1 MTGLESKASRAR
13 ARRQWRTA
21 AAAFRQWRQRGRV
34 AACARRALAAVGKH
48 RAFDRT
54 TAWPRSRRGVAWRR
68 ASGARR
74 TPPPRASRRA
84 RTPSQ
89 RASARWTRRS
99 RKGRREAAGRRARGR
114 GRARRRGGG
123 EAPRAPARARGGAR
137 ARRRIARTPSASARA
152 PPPPRPRASPPL
164 GASPRAW
171 RRRRAAPRVAA
182 ADAAAERE
190 WLRVALE
197 KAWAEVLAYRR
208 RAGARDADASLH
220 EHLASVAGEAWADE
234 LAKALVPP
242 AAGTARA
249 MLGDGCASAATRRDA
264 RDGEE
269 TRETKKS
276 SLLAKTKTKTKANEK
291 PAKRGSRSSVSRAPN
306 AGVTRGRNPPVSIG
320 RVVGVARRDFVSVPG
335 SAREKEETRVSA
347 AARLTPAWRAPSAA
361 DPSPLAARRRDREAA
376 RERARARREGRFGD
390 RGHSTRAASSPWTP
404 KSLRVSSRAASLLGL
419 DSRTRELG
427 SLTGLLGETQTDVA
441 DEADGRFRLSL
452 PYLGDTGD
460 TNETKVDRRTYA
472 GAASPTRATLAARER
487 RSDAAWETSRARF
500 ALSREAFREAVAQRQ
515 KKNDEMISD
524 ERQTNDAAEDAMDK
538 SAASY
543 SVQTPGGTTSETTS
557 EQKIQMSR
565 LSVAGAEGGALALGR
580 RRRGGLCPGTR
591 TRTRT
596 GRPARATS
604 TSGCFARASFP
615 RSRHVVTF
623 VVVRARYSYRRAAET
638 CSRKP
643 SKLSKNFERVDCWV
657 IVRRHSLS
665 RSARWPSCFAR
676 RATRCAARRLR
687 RARRRLGAA

>member
-1 MTGLESKASRAR
+1 MTGDSGETPPDAHAETARRLVSGEADAMTGLESKASRAR

-34 AACARRALAAVGKH
+34 AACARRALATVGKH

-54 TAWPRSRRGVAWRR
+54 TAVAAIASWRCL
-68 ASGARR
+68 A
-74 TPPPRASRRA
+74 
-84 RTPSQ
+84 
-89 RASARWTRRS
+89 TR
-99 RKGRREAAGRRARGR
+99 E
-114 GRARRRGGG
+114 
-123 EAPRAPARARGGAR
+123 
-137 ARRRIARTPSASARA
+137 
-152 PPPPRPRASPPL
+152 
-164 GASPRAW
+164 
-171 RRRRAAPRVAA
+171 RRAANDAAAARVATSADAVATRERAVDATVEKRVAAKLRDAARAVEAARVAEEEAKRRALLRVRAAELERDAHCEDAERERARAAAAEAEGVAAARRVAEGLAEEARRAARVAA

-335 SAREKEETRVSA
+335 SARDKEETRVSA

-361 DPSPLAARRRDREAA
+361 DPSPLAAEERRDREAA

-557 EQKIQMSR
+557 EQKIKMSR
-565 LSVAGAEGGALALGR
+565 LSVAGAEGGALAL
-580 RRRGGLCPGTR
+580 
-591 TRTRT
+591 
-596 GRPARATS
+596 
-604 TSGCFARASFP
+604 
-615 RSRHVVTF
+615 
-623 VVVRARYSYRRAAET
+623 AA
-638 CSRKP
+638 
-643 SKLSKNFERVDCWV
+643 
-657 IVRRHSLS
+657 
-665 RSARWPSCFAR
+665 A
-676 RATRCAARRLR
+676 AARRFALPGDTDTDSD
-687 RARRRLGAA
+687 GASSASDEHEWLFREGKLST

>member
-1 MTGLESKASRAR
+1 MTGDSGETPPDAHAEMARRLVSGEADAMTGLESKASRAR

-34 AACARRALAAVGKH
+34 AACARRALATVGKH

-54 TAWPRSRRGVAWRR
+54 TAVAAIASWRCL
-68 ASGARR
+68 A
-74 TPPPRASRRA
+74 
-84 RTPSQ
+84 
-89 RASARWTRRS
+89 TR
-99 RKGRREAAGRRARGR
+99 E
-114 GRARRRGGG
+114 
-123 EAPRAPARARGGAR
+123 
-137 ARRRIARTPSASARA
+137 
-152 PPPPRPRASPPL
+152 
-164 GASPRAW
+164 
-171 RRRRAAPRVAA
+171 RRAANDAAAARVATSADAVAPRERAVDATVEKRVAAKLRDAARAVEAARVAEEEAKRRALLRVRAAELERDAHCEDAERERARAAAAEAEGVAAARRVAEGLAEEARRAARVAA

-264 RDGEE
+264 RDREE
-269 TRETKKS
+269 TRETKKRA
-276 SLLAKTKTKTKANEK
+276 LLAKTKTKTKANEK

-320 RVVGVARRDFVSVPG
+320 RVVGVARRDFVSVP

-361 DPSPLAARRRDREAA
+361 DPSPLAAEERRDREAA

-427 SLTGLLGETQTDVA
+427 SLTGLGETRTDV
-441 DEADGRFRLSL
+441 ADGRFRLSL
-452 PYLGDTGD
+452 PHLGDTGD

-515 KKNDEMISD
+515 KKNDETSH
-524 ERQTNDAAEDAMDK
+524 EHQTTTNAEDAMDK

-557 EQKIQMSR
+557 EQKINMSR
-565 LSVAGAEGGALALGR
+565 LSVAGAEGGALAL
-580 RRRGGLCPGTR
+580 
-591 TRTRT
+591 
-596 GRPARATS
+596 
-604 TSGCFARASFP
+604 
-615 RSRHVVTF
+615 
-623 VVVRARYSYRRAAET
+623 AA
-638 CSRKP
+638 
-643 SKLSKNFERVDCWV
+643 
-657 IVRRHSLS
+657 
-665 RSARWPSCFAR
+665 A
-676 RATRCAARRLR
+676 AARRFALPGDTDTDSD
-687 RARRRLGAA
+687 GASSASDEHEWLFREGKLST

>member
-1 MTGLESKASRAR
+1 MTGDSGETPPDAHAETARRLVSGEADAMTGLESKASRAR

-34 AACARRALAAVGKH
+34 AACARRALATVGKH

-54 TAWPRSRRGVAWRR
+54 TAVAAIASWRCL
-68 ASGARR
+68 A
-74 TPPPRASRRA
+74 
-84 RTPSQ
+84 
-89 RASARWTRRS
+89 TR
-99 RKGRREAAGRRARGR
+99 E
-114 GRARRRGGG
+114 
-123 EAPRAPARARGGAR
+123 
-137 ARRRIARTPSASARA
+137 
-152 PPPPRPRASPPL
+152 
-164 GASPRAW
+164 
-171 RRRRAAPRVAA
+171 RRAANDAAAARVATSADAVATRERAVDATVEKRVAAKLRDAARAVEAARVAEEEAKRRALLRVRAAELERDAHCEDAERERARAAAAEAEGVAAARRVAEGLAEEARRAARVAA

-361 DPSPLAARRRDREAA
+361 DPSPLAAEERRDREAA

-427 SLTGLLGETQTDVA
+427 SLAGLLGETRT

-452 PYLGDTGD
+452 PYSGDTGD

-565 LSVAGAEGGALALGR
+565 LSVAGAEGGALAL
-580 RRRGGLCPGTR
+580 
-591 TRTRT
+591 
-596 GRPARATS
+596 
-604 TSGCFARASFP
+604 
-615 RSRHVVTF
+615 
-623 VVVRARYSYRRAAET
+623 AA
-638 CSRKP
+638 
-643 SKLSKNFERVDCWV
+643 
-657 IVRRHSLS
+657 
-665 RSARWPSCFAR
+665 A
-676 RATRCAARRLR
+676 AARRFALPGDTDTDSD
-687 RARRRLGAA
+687 GASSASDEHEWLFREGKLST

>member
-1 MTGLESKASRAR
+1 MTGDSGETPPDAHAETARRLVSGEADAMTGLESKASRAR

-34 AACARRALAAVGKH
+34 AACARRALATVGKH

-54 TAWPRSRRGVAWRR
+54 TAVAAIASWRCL
-68 ASGARR
+68 A
-74 TPPPRASRRA
+74 
-84 RTPSQ
+84 
-89 RASARWTRRS
+89 TR
-99 RKGRREAAGRRARGR
+99 E
-114 GRARRRGGG
+114 
-123 EAPRAPARARGGAR
+123 
-137 ARRRIARTPSASARA
+137 
-152 PPPPRPRASPPL
+152 
-164 GASPRAW
+164 
-171 RRRRAAPRVAA
+171 RRAANDAAAARVATSADAVATRERAVDATVEKMVAAKLRDAARAVEAARVAEEEAKRRALLRVRAAELERDAHCEDAERERARAAAAEAEGVAAARRVAEGLAEEARRAARVAA

-335 SAREKEETRVSA
+335 SAREEETRVSA

-361 DPSPLAARRRDREAA
+361 DPSPLAAEERRDREAA

-565 LSVAGAEGGALALGR
+565 LSVAGAEGGALAL
-580 RRRGGLCPGTR
+580 
-591 TRTRT
+591 
-596 GRPARATS
+596 
-604 TSGCFARASFP
+604 
-615 RSRHVVTF
+615 
-623 VVVRARYSYRRAAET
+623 AA
-638 CSRKP
+638 
-643 SKLSKNFERVDCWV
+643 
-657 IVRRHSLS
+657 
-665 RSARWPSCFAR
+665 A
-676 RATRCAARRLR
+676 AARRFALPGDTDTDSD
-687 RARRRLGAA
+687 GASSASDEHEWLFREGKLST

>member
-1 MTGLESKASRAR
+1 MTGDSGETPPDAHAETARRLVSGEADAMTGLESKASRAR

-34 AACARRALAAVGKH
+34 AACARRALATVGKH

-54 TAWPRSRRGVAWRR
+54 TAVAAIASWRCL
-68 ASGARR
+68 A
-74 TPPPRASRRA
+74 
-84 RTPSQ
+84 
-89 RASARWTRRS
+89 TR
-99 RKGRREAAGRRARGR
+99 E
-114 GRARRRGGG
+114 
-123 EAPRAPARARGGAR
+123 
-137 ARRRIARTPSASARA
+137 
-152 PPPPRPRASPPL
+152 
-164 GASPRAW
+164 
-171 RRRRAAPRVAA
+171 RRAANDAAAARVATSADAVATRERAVDATVEKRVAAKLRDAARAVEAARVAEEEAKRRALLRVRAAELERDAHCEDAERERARAAAAEAEGVAAARRVAEGLAEEARRAARVAA

-361 DPSPLAARRRDREAA
+361 DPSPLAAEERRDREAA

-427 SLTGLLGETQTDVA
+427 SLAGLLGETRTD
-441 DEADGRFRLSL
+441 ESDGRFRLSL
-452 PYLGDTGD
+452 PHVDGD

-557 EQKIQMSR
+557 EQKIKMSR
-565 LSVAGAEGGALALGR
+565 LSVAGAEGGALAL
-580 RRRGGLCPGTR
+580 
-591 TRTRT
+591 
-596 GRPARATS
+596 
-604 TSGCFARASFP
+604 
-615 RSRHVVTF
+615 
-623 VVVRARYSYRRAAET
+623 AA
-638 CSRKP
+638 
-643 SKLSKNFERVDCWV
+643 
-657 IVRRHSLS
+657 
-665 RSARWPSCFAR
+665 A
-676 RATRCAARRLR
+676 AARRFALPGDTDTDSD
-687 RARRRLGAA
+687 GASSASDEHEWLFREGKLST

>member
-1 MTGLESKASRAR
+1 MTGDSGETPPDAHAETARRLVSGEADAMTGLESKASRAR

-34 AACARRALAAVGKH
+34 AACARRALATVGKH

-54 TAWPRSRRGVAWRR
+54 TAVAAIASWRCL
-68 ASGARR
+68 A
-74 TPPPRASRRA
+74 
-84 RTPSQ
+84 
-89 RASARWTRRS
+89 TR
-99 RKGRREAAGRRARGR
+99 E
-114 GRARRRGGG
+114 
-123 EAPRAPARARGGAR
+123 
-137 ARRRIARTPSASARA
+137 
-152 PPPPRPRASPPL
+152 
-164 GASPRAW
+164 
-171 RRRRAAPRVAA
+171 RRAANDAAAARVATSADAVATRERAVDATVEKRVAAKLRDAARAVEAARVAEEEAKRRALLRVRAAELERDAHCEDAERERARAAAAEAEGVAAARRVAEGLAEEARRAARVAA

-276 SLLAKTKTKTKANEK
+276 ALLAKTKTKTKANEK

-335 SAREKEETRVSA
+335 SARDKEETRVSA

-361 DPSPLAARRRDREAA
+361 DPSPLAAEERRDREAA

-557 EQKIQMSR
+557 EQKIKMSR
-565 LSVAGAEGGALALGR
+565 LSVADAEGGALAL
-580 RRRGGLCPGTR
+580 
-591 TRTRT
+591 
-596 GRPARATS
+596 
-604 TSGCFARASFP
+604 
-615 RSRHVVTF
+615 
-623 VVVRARYSYRRAAET
+623 AA
-638 CSRKP
+638 
-643 SKLSKNFERVDCWV
+643 
-657 IVRRHSLS
+657 
-665 RSARWPSCFAR
+665 A
-676 RATRCAARRLR
+676 AARRFALPGDTDTDSD
-687 RARRRLGAA
+687 GASSASDEHEWLFREGKLST

>member
-1 MTGLESKASRAR
+1 MTGDSGETPPDAHAEMARRLVSGEADAMTGLESKASRAR

-34 AACARRALAAVGKH
+34 AACARRALATVGKH

-54 TAWPRSRRGVAWRR
+54 TAVAAIASWRCL
-68 ASGARR
+68 A
-74 TPPPRASRRA
+74 
-84 RTPSQ
+84 
-89 RASARWTRRS
+89 TR
-99 RKGRREAAGRRARGR
+99 E
-114 GRARRRGGG
+114 
-123 EAPRAPARARGGAR
+123 
-137 ARRRIARTPSASARA
+137 
-152 PPPPRPRASPPL
+152 
-164 GASPRAW
+164 
-171 RRRRAAPRVAA
+171 RRAANDAAAARVATSADAVATRERAVDATVEKRVAAKLRDAARAVEAARVAEEEAKRRALLRVRAAELERDAHCEDAERERARAAAAEAEGVAAARRVAEGLAEEARRAARVAA

-264 RDGEE
+264 RDREE
-269 TRETKKS
+269 TRETKKRA
-276 SLLAKTKTKTKANEK
+276 LLAKTKTKTKANEK

-320 RVVGVARRDFVSVPG
+320 RVVGVARRDFVSVP

-361 DPSPLAARRRDREAA
+361 DPSPLAAEERRDREAA

-427 SLTGLLGETQTDVA
+427 SLTGLGETRTDV
-441 DEADGRFRLSL
+441 ADGRFRLSL
-452 PYLGDTGD
+452 PHLGDTGD

-515 KKNDEMISD
+515 KKNDETSH
-524 ERQTNDAAEDAMDK
+524 EHQTTTNAEDAMDK

-557 EQKIQMSR
+557 EQKINMSR
-565 LSVAGAEGGALALGR
+565 LSVAGAEGGALAL
-580 RRRGGLCPGTR
+580 
-591 TRTRT
+591 
-596 GRPARATS
+596 
-604 TSGCFARASFP
+604 
-615 RSRHVVTF
+615 
-623 VVVRARYSYRRAAET
+623 AA
-638 CSRKP
+638 
-643 SKLSKNFERVDCWV
+643 
-657 IVRRHSLS
+657 
-665 RSARWPSCFAR
+665 A
-676 RATRCAARRLR
+676 AARRFALPGDTDTDSD
-687 RARRRLGAA
+687 GASSASDEHEWLFREGKLST

>member
-1 MTGLESKASRAR
+1 MARRLVSGEADAMTGLESKASRAR

-34 AACARRALAAVGKH
+34 AACARRALATVGKH

-54 TAWPRSRRGVAWRR
+54 TAVAAIASWRCL
-68 ASGARR
+68 A
-74 TPPPRASRRA
+74 
-84 RTPSQ
+84 
-89 RASARWTRRS
+89 TR
-99 RKGRREAAGRRARGR
+99 E
-114 GRARRRGGG
+114 
-123 EAPRAPARARGGAR
+123 
-137 ARRRIARTPSASARA
+137 
-152 PPPPRPRASPPL
+152 
-164 GASPRAW
+164 
-171 RRRRAAPRVAA
+171 RRAANDAAAARVATSADAVATRERAVDATVEKRVAAKLRDAARAVEAARVAEEEAKRRALLRVRAAELERDAHCEDAERERARAAAAEAEGVAAARRVAEGLAEEARRAARVAA

-264 RDGEE
+264 RDREE
-269 TRETKKS
+269 TRETKKRA
-276 SLLAKTKTKTKANEK
+276 LLAKTKTKTKANEK

-320 RVVGVARRDFVSVPG
+320 RVVGVARRDFVSVP

-361 DPSPLAARRRDREAA
+361 DPSPLAAEERRDREAA

-427 SLTGLLGETQTDVA
+427 SLTGLGETRTDV
-441 DEADGRFRLSL
+441 ADGRFRLSL
-452 PYLGDTGD
+452 PHLGDTGD

-515 KKNDEMISD
+515 KKNDETSH
-524 ERQTNDAAEDAMDK
+524 EHQTTTNAEDAMDK

-557 EQKIQMSR
+557 EQKINMSR
-565 LSVAGAEGGALALGR
+565 LSVAGAEGGALAL
-580 RRRGGLCPGTR
+580 
-591 TRTRT
+591 
-596 GRPARATS
+596 
-604 TSGCFARASFP
+604 
-615 RSRHVVTF
+615 
-623 VVVRARYSYRRAAET
+623 AA
-638 CSRKP
+638 
-643 SKLSKNFERVDCWV
+643 
-657 IVRRHSLS
+657 
-665 RSARWPSCFAR
+665 A
-676 RATRCAARRLR
+676 AARRFALPGDTDTDSD
-687 RARRRLGAA
+687 GASSASDEHEWLFREGKLST

>member
-1 MTGLESKASRAR
+1 MTGDSGETPPDAHAETARRLVSGEADAMTGLESKASRAR

-34 AACARRALAAVGKH
+34 AACARRALATVGKH

-54 TAWPRSRRGVAWRR
+54 TAVAAIASWRCL
-68 ASGARR
+68 A
-74 TPPPRASRRA
+74 
-84 RTPSQ
+84 
-89 RASARWTRRS
+89 TR
-99 RKGRREAAGRRARGR
+99 E
-114 GRARRRGGG
+114 
-123 EAPRAPARARGGAR
+123 
-137 ARRRIARTPSASARA
+137 
-152 PPPPRPRASPPL
+152 
-164 GASPRAW
+164 
-171 RRRRAAPRVAA
+171 RRAANDAAAARVATSADAVATRERAVDATVEKRVAAKLRDAARAVEAARVAEEEAKRRALLRVRAAELERDAHCEDAERERARAAAAEAEGVAAARRVAEGLAEEARRAARVAA

-276 SLLAKTKTKTKANEK
+276 ALLAKTKTKTKANEK

-361 DPSPLAARRRDREAA
+361 DPSPLAAEERRDREAA

-557 EQKIQMSR
+557 EQKIKMSR
-565 LSVAGAEGGALALGR
+565 LSVAGAEGGALAL
-580 RRRGGLCPGTR
+580 
-591 TRTRT
+591 
-596 GRPARATS
+596 
-604 TSGCFARASFP
+604 
-615 RSRHVVTF
+615 
-623 VVVRARYSYRRAAET
+623 AA
-638 CSRKP
+638 
-643 SKLSKNFERVDCWV
+643 
-657 IVRRHSLS
+657 
-665 RSARWPSCFAR
+665 A
-676 RATRCAARRLR
+676 AARRFALPGDTDTDSD
-687 RARRRLGAA
+687 GASSASDEHEWLFREGKLST

>member
-1 MTGLESKASRAR
+1 MDPWVTGDSGETPPDAHAEMARRLVSGEADAMTGLESKASRAR

-34 AACARRALAAVGKH
+34 AACARRALATVGKH

-54 TAWPRSRRGVAWRR
+54 TAVAAIASWRCL
-68 ASGARR
+68 A
-74 TPPPRASRRA
+74 
-84 RTPSQ
+84 
-89 RASARWTRRS
+89 TR
-99 RKGRREAAGRRARGR
+99 E
-114 GRARRRGGG
+114 
-123 EAPRAPARARGGAR
+123 
-137 ARRRIARTPSASARA
+137 
-152 PPPPRPRASPPL
+152 
-164 GASPRAW
+164 
-171 RRRRAAPRVAA
+171 RRAANDAAAARVATSADAVATRERAVDATVEKRVAAKLRDAARAVEAARVAEEEAKRRALLRVRAAELERDAHCEDAERERARAAAAEAEGVAAARRVAEGLAEEARRAARVAA

-264 RDGEE
+264 RDREE
-269 TRETKKS
+269 TRETKKRA
-276 SLLAKTKTKTKANEK
+276 LLAKTKTKTKANEK

-320 RVVGVARRDFVSVPG
+320 RVVGVARRDFVSVP

-361 DPSPLAARRRDREAA
+361 DPSPLAAEERRDREAA

-427 SLTGLLGETQTDVA
+427 SLTGLGETRTDV
-441 DEADGRFRLSL
+441 ADGRFRLSL
-452 PYLGDTGD
+452 PHLGDTGD

-515 KKNDEMISD
+515 KKNDETSH
-524 ERQTNDAAEDAMDK
+524 EHQTTTNAEDAMDK

-557 EQKIQMSR
+557 EQKINMSR
-565 LSVAGAEGGALALGR
+565 LSVAGAEGGALAL
-580 RRRGGLCPGTR
+580 
-591 TRTRT
+591 
-596 GRPARATS
+596 
-604 TSGCFARASFP
+604 
-615 RSRHVVTF
+615 
-623 VVVRARYSYRRAAET
+623 AA
-638 CSRKP
+638 
-643 SKLSKNFERVDCWV
+643 
-657 IVRRHSLS
+657 
-665 RSARWPSCFAR
+665 A
-676 RATRCAARRLR
+676 AARRFALPGDTDTDSD
-687 RARRRLGAA
+687 GASSASDEHEWLFREGKLST

>member
-1 MTGLESKASRAR
+1 M
-13 ARRQWRTA
+13 
-21 AAAFRQWRQRGRV
+21 
-34 AACARRALAAVGKH
+34 
-48 RAFDRT
+48 
-54 TAWPRSRRGVAWRR
+54 
-68 ASGARR
+68 
-74 TPPPRASRRA
+74 
-84 RTPSQ
+84 
-89 RASARWTRRS
+89 
-99 RKGRREAAGRRARGR
+99 
-114 GRARRRGGG
+114 
-123 EAPRAPARARGGAR
+123 
-137 ARRRIARTPSASARA
+137 
-152 PPPPRPRASPPL
+152 
-164 GASPRAW
+164 
-171 RRRRAAPRVAA
+171 
-182 ADAAAERE
+182 
-190 WLRVALE
+190 ALE

-276 SLLAKTKTKTKANEK
+276 SLLAETNTKTKANAK

-335 SAREKEETRVSA
+335 SAREEETRVSA

-361 DPSPLAARRRDREAA
+361 DPSPLAAEERRDREAA

-427 SLTGLLGETQTDVA
+427 SLTGLLGETRTDEA

-452 PYLGDTGD
+452 PHLGDTGD

-565 LSVAGAEGGALALGR
+565 LSVAGAEGGALAL
-580 RRRGGLCPGTR
+580 
-591 TRTRT
+591 
-596 GRPARATS
+596 
-604 TSGCFARASFP
+604 
-615 RSRHVVTF
+615 
-623 VVVRARYSYRRAAET
+623 AA
-638 CSRKP
+638 
-643 SKLSKNFERVDCWV
+643 
-657 IVRRHSLS
+657 
-665 RSARWPSCFAR
+665 A
-676 RATRCAARRLR
+676 AARRFALPGDTDTDSD
-687 RARRRLGAA
+687 GASSASDEHEWLFREGKLST